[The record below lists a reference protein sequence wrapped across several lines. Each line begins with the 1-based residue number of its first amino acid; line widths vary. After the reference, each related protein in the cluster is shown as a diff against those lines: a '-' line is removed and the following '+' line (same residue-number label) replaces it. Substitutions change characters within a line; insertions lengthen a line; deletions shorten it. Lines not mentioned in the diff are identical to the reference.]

1 MIRRK
6 KKQLA
11 QCFKVRLALCPLSS
25 AELQAEVSKAEQQ
38 ADREHDLF
46 FDLVV
51 HEMVIPNI
59 EEPST
64 LLSSEDKF

>member
-11 QCFKVRLALCPLSS
+11 QRFRVRLAVCPLSC
-25 AELQAEVSKAEQQ
+25 AELQEAVSQAEHR

-51 HEMVIPNI
+51 HEMLIPNI

>member
-11 QCFKVRLALCPLSS
+11 QHFRVRLAVCPLSC
-25 AELQAEVSKAEQQ
+25 AELQEAVSQAEHR

>member
-11 QCFKVRLALCPLSS
+11 QCFKVRLAVSPLSS
-25 AELQAEVSKAEQQ
+25 AELQEAVSQAEYQ

-51 HEMVIPNI
+51 HEMVIPDI

-64 LLSSEDKF
+64 LLPSEDKF

>member
-11 QCFKVRLALCPLSS
+11 QRFRVRLAVCPLSC
-25 AELQAEVSKAEQQ
+25 AELQEAVSQAEHR

-51 HEMVIPNI
+51 HKMVIPNI

>member
-11 QCFKVRLALCPLSS
+11 QRFRVRLAVCPLSC
-25 AELQAEVSKAEQQ
+25 AELQEAVSQAEHR

-51 HEMVIPNI
+51 HEIVIPNI

>member
-11 QCFKVRLALCPLSS
+11 QRFRVRLAVCPLSC

-51 HEMVIPNI
+51 HEIVIPNI